1 MTAPLPGFDI
11 CYSSFQGGRVNE
23 VPVIRVYGA
32 TPGGQ
37 KTCLHLHGALPYF
50 YVPCSELFLQ
60 SDEKGSECTNAL
72 ALALEKVLKLKGNA
86 GSKRQHVHGCSLVR
100 ARKFYGYHSS
110 EELFLKIYLY
120 PTLPNVGAFCCEL
133 INISYHPQ
141 DVSRAANLLLG
152 GAVLDKSLQPHES
165 HIPFLLQFLVD
176 YNLYGMGH
184 LHVSKMKFRNPIPDT
199 FSPKKANCVDRRRP
213 SDMSTS
219 TTAEFQVDLD
229 GESCFNMR
237 IWISSTIPDNWMW
250 KFSSQADPSTDPDI
264 PNIKRQSIS
273 ELEGD
278 ASVDAIM
285 NQQLISY
292 MSLSQTCSQEKMV
305 QSLIP
310 IWEEEFARNGVH
322 EVGLPPDPGKPL
334 RDDVLRT
341 LSHWIGY
348 EEILMELSNDV
359 KVSSDMLQS
368 INLSMNDGNIA
379 NIGHCG
385 SLNSIREPSRCPEEG
400 LFQDHVL
407 DKRVGTDACPKQLLA
422 DQLEATV
429 SMEASQ
435 DVKASDQDAL
445 RLLNW
450 LASSQAAE
458 DINSDDDLAR
468 ETILS
473 PLMPATTI
481 DTVLEKANVAYENE
495 SQQECEDI
503 LDSVHD
509 CYFEEL
515 DRKTSQ
521 SISNNHSSRSSLSM
535 MIPQLDGSNDDPS
548 PISFV
553 NESSETQKRTGT
565 SSQADSWNKAT
576 LATSNKHKREKT
588 GWSSLPIAL
597 GQNLNDSHHTPSSHI
612 CDERDGRGTS
622 SHMNFNKY
630 PNFLTRSSKESA
642 NCEVE
647 SSMIVECSTR
657 DLMRVKRS
665 YQAEPSEYGNQVKK
679 VQLGAKG
686 KEDSS
691 LNSESIHDEKQKMP
705 HDFLISRSAIT
716 DQPRECHE
724 RNSCL
729 ALQLQVEPGDIKADK
744 SNSPFYHK
752 LPLLSSSMQ
761 ENASTSQG
769 TKDLFQL
776 PDVENKKSAVYMG
789 SCGCCSC
796 ENVDSCVICTK
807 ISNPDLCTSIVAPYS
822 QFTSETEE
830 KFPGCGKL
838 LQKNA
843 VGLSQSPAGP
853 SCSISTVIGVSADVL
868 ELKGMTFIKKP
879 PKVEFT
885 DEPRRNAQF
894 ACGTPSYHVNKK
906 NKIRTCAQ
914 DRGLDECPPFFEG
927 NCLVGEQI
935 SSANCGTSNYVPC
948 QDNLLGVPVH
958 YQNDGSYLYML
969 TPVYSP
975 PRSESVR
982 RWLSLD
988 CADSSK
994 MDVVSGPP
1002 VYPST
1007 KVCSDHIAESQDSQS
1022 TFCDQPLMDSASE
1035 PNPNQLQANKK
1046 YQEINSVQMNPVVP
1060 DARIKRDEE
1069 IILKC
1074 EPSIRGSQ
1082 DLSQISGPDRKSRL
1096 TPLSQTGF
1104 RDPASIGC
1112 GQQLTILSIEVQAE
1126 SRGDLRPDPRFDA
1139 VRIIVLVFQ
1148 EDDDFRSDTHVLL
1161 HCNGESVQRNL
1172 DVVSEC
1178 KVLTFIEERQVFF
1191 HFIKMINSFDPDI
1204 FMGWDIQGG
1213 SLGFLAERAAYL
1225 GIGLLNKIS
1234 RTPSEGNI
1242 ASRDSEGGKL
1252 RDIFSEAVAA
1262 DPMFHEDAAIIDDE
1276 WGRTHASGVH
1286 VGGRIVLN
1294 IWRLMRGEVKLN
1306 LYTLEAVAEAVL
1318 RRKFPYIPNKVLTN
1332 WFLSGPGRARYRC
1345 IEYFLERTKL
1355 NLQIMN
1361 QLDVVNRTS
1370 ELARIFGIDFFSVLS
1385 RGSQYRVESMFLRLA
1400 HAQNY
1405 VAISPGNQQ
1414 VASQPAMEC
1423 IPLVMEPKS
1432 GFYADPVVVLDF
1444 QSLYPSMI
1452 IAYNLCFC
1460 TCLGK
1465 VTSTNAN
1472 ILGVSSYSR
1481 DKNVMHNLKD
1491 EILLTPNGVMYMP
1504 PRIRKG
1510 VLPRLLEEILDT
1522 RIMVKTAMKKLA
1534 PGQQVLHR
1542 IFNARQLA
1550 LKLIANVT
1558 YGYTAAGFSGR
1569 MPCAELAD
1577 SIVQCARRTLE
1588 SAISFV
1594 NTNHRWNAK
1603 VIYGDTDSM
1612 FVLLEGRSVE
1622 EAFRIGHEIASEVTA
1637 MNPNPV
1643 TLKMEKVYHSCFL
1656 LTKKRYVG
1664 YSYENV
1670 GQSKPVFDAKG
1681 IETVRRDTCGAV
1693 SKIMERSLRVF
1704 FEYRDIE
1711 KVKSYLVRQWKKII
1725 SGRVSLQDFVF
1736 AKEVRL
1742 GTYSAQASSLP
1753 PAAIVATKAMRVDPR
1768 AEPRYA
1774 ERVPYVVVHGEPGA
1788 RLADVVVDPLDVL
1801 SIDSPYRLNDIYY
1814 IKKQIIPALQRVFGL
1829 VRADLNQWFSDMPRP
1844 GREAA
1849 GKRHR
1854 FTANA
1859 HRTRIDYYYLSK
1871 HCIICGELIQASS
1884 YVCQNCSRN
1893 EAVVAAALT
1902 GRTSVLERNIQHL
1915 AAICRH
1921 CGGGDWLIES
1931 GVKCTSLACSV
1942 FYERRKIQKELQ
1954 SLSTVTTEAGFYPS
1968 QGLAVLFLPFS
1979 ILSTYT
1985 TMVLSLLLLRRLS
1998 SCRTKPY
2005 LFTLSQTKTFSS
2017 FSPSD
2022 KPSSLSARMSFVF
2035 DQIDAIEKERSEKDQ
2050 TLQRIRA
2057 WRESKK
2063 GNQTQTQNQDPV
2075 ESSSGFSDVGSSE
2088 MELESRKNDG
2098 FEGGGGLMSKKVEL
2112 VHPWPEWIEL
2122 MERLVQQNYFDH
2134 KRKDEDNMIENLGFN
2149 LTGVAEDEGFDFT
2162 RDWKTVQTAV
2172 LNFGKDRFDIL
2183 RSLSRQDLQILVGY
2197 GCPSTDKK
2205 VVFSSKLLRKHV
2217 HLDEGDVCS
2226 SCNLRSSCERAYLL
2240 TNKEDEART
2249 MDVMRVLLTYGFDTI
2264 NGSVVNE
2271 SLMKKK
2277 SVKTV
2282 VRKLLHEVVKLSAVP
2297 IDPNLPPPVF
2307 KKPPPKVKQPPPP
2320 PRKRVGRDD
2329 IEMKKGDWLCPK
2341 CDFMNFAKNTI
2352 CLQCDANRPKR
2363 QLLPGEWE
2371 CSQCN
2376 FLNYRRNV
2384 VCFHCECK
2392 RPVDDYMV
2400 AQQQERQ
2407 QGSRTQMDKISRRQ
2421 DVSNAWN
2428 FDFDDDESDG
2438 ADVAAFETADSQ
2450 KRDEDFPLDRQERRD
2465 TSRSN
2470 EDGFHKSSRPPKGY
2484 ETEYPAPGKPG
2495 VGFDDFDDE
2504 EDDVDSYEIDSNGAN
2519 NSSKID
2525 FSDIEVNSESEDIDN
2540 VDDTLLVGRR
2550 NSSPASDAHFRQRH
2564 QKGAF
2569 RGSED
2574 AEVDFDTDDELPIK
2588 TNMKSSQVSYSKPRS
2603 RNKGAKSFD
2612 SDDDYGL
2619 SSDSDDRDF
2628 RSQQNK
2634 GDKWGSRKDF
2644 GRRRSSYSED
2654 EPFSDSESNKGRS
2667 FHKNNQRGGQ
2677 NGRWDSSEGRGDRI
2691 RDKRTSFRDN
2701 MKRSPRDSRGSSRKS
2716 QDNGYNDYRSRGRE
2730 ESYKQQRGRNSN
2742 YGDQSDSYLD
2752 DERHRRP
2759 RINVR

>member
-1 MTAPLPGFDI
+1 MADSQTDSKFFSVRIVSIDYYMAAPLPAFDI

-32 TPGGQ
+32 TPAGQ

-60 SDEKGSECTNAL
+60 SEEKGSECTNAL
-72 ALALEKVLKLKGNA
+72 ALALEKVLKLKGSA
-86 GSKRQHVHGCSLVR
+86 GSKRQHVHGCSVVR

-110 EELFLKIYLY
+110 EELFLKIYL
-120 PTLPNVGAFCCEL
+120 
-133 INISYHPQ
+133 YHPQ

-199 FSPKKANCVDRRRP
+199 FSPRKANYVDRRRP

-219 TTAEFQVDLD
+219 MTTEFQVDLD
-229 GESCFNMR
+229 GEACFDTP

-250 KFSSQADPSTDPDI
+250 KYSSQAGPSTDPDI

-278 ASVDAIM
+278 AIVDAIM

-292 MSLSQTCSQEKMV
+292 ISPSQTCSQEKMV

-310 IWEEEFARNGVH
+310 IWEEEFARNGMH
-322 EVGLPPDPGKPL
+322 EVGLPCDPGKPL
-334 RDDVLRT
+334 RADVLKT
-341 LSHWIGY
+341 LSHGIGY
-348 EEILMELSNDV
+348 EELLMELSNDV

-368 INLSMNDGNIA
+368 TNSSINDGNIA

-385 SLNSIREPSRCPEEG
+385 SLNSIREPSRCSEEG
-400 LFQDHVL
+400 LFQDHVVV
-407 DKRVGTDACPKQLLA
+407 KREETDACPKQLLA

-429 SMEASQ
+429 SMVPSQ
-435 DVKASDQDAL
+435 DVKASDQDTL

-515 DRKTSQ
+515 ARKTSQ
-521 SISNNHSSRSSLSM
+521 SISDDRSCRSSSSM
-535 MIPQLDGSNDDPS
+535 IIPQLDGSNDDPS
-548 PISFV
+548 PFSFV
-553 NESSETQKRTGT
+553 NESCDTHKKLGT
-565 SSQADSWNKAT
+565 SLQADSWNKAT
-576 LATSNKHKREKT
+576 LATSNNHKKKNQDVNSP
-588 GWSSLPIAL
+588 G
-597 GQNLNDSHHTPSSHI
+597 SHI
-612 CDERDGRGTS
+612 CDERDGRGSS

-630 PNFLTRSSKESA
+630 PNFLARSLNESA
-642 NCEVE
+642 DCVVE
-647 SSMIVECSTR
+647 SSMIG
-657 DLMRVKRS
+657 KRS
-665 YQAEPSEYGNQVKK
+665 YQAEPSEYGNPVKK
-679 VQLGAKG
+679 VQLGEEG
-686 KEDSS
+686 REDAF
-691 LNSESIHDEKQKMP
+691 LYSESSHPEKEKRHHDS
-705 HDFLISRSAIT
+705 LISRSAIT
-716 DQPRECHE
+716 DQPRECNE

-729 ALQLQVEPGDIKADK
+729 ALQMQVEPADIKADK
-744 SNSPFYHK
+744 SNCPPYCR
-752 LPLLSSSMQ
+752 LPLSSSSLLTNASKDGVFPSSEGPHVEVASRASAVLQ
-761 ENASTSQG
+761 NYGTSGASTSHG
-769 TKDLFQL
+769 SKDLFHL
-776 PDVENKKSAVYMG
+776 SDFENKKSAVYIG
-789 SCGCCSC
+789 SCSH
-796 ENVDSCVICTK
+796 ENVDSCVKCTK
-807 ISNPDLCTSIVAPYS
+807 ISNSDLCS
-822 QFTSETEE
+822 
-830 KFPGCGKL
+830 L
-838 LQKNA
+838 N
-843 VGLSQSPAGP
+843 QSPSGP
-853 SCSISTVIGVSADVL
+853 SHSISKVTGVSGDVS
-868 ELKGMTFIKKP
+868 ELIGMTFIQKP

-885 DEPRRNAQF
+885 DEPGRSAQS
-894 ACGTPSYHVNKK
+894 ACGAPSYHVVNKK
-906 NKIRTCAQ
+906 NKTRTGTR

-927 NCLVGEQI
+927 NCLVGEKI
-935 SSANCGTSNYVPC
+935 CNANCGTGNYIHC
-948 QDNLLGVPVH
+948 QDNVLGVPVH

-969 TPVYSP
+969 TSVYSP
-975 PRSESVR
+975 PRSECVR
-982 RWLSLD
+982 RWLSFD
-988 CADSSK
+988 CIDSSK
-994 MDVVSGPP
+994 LYVVSGPT
-1002 VYPST
+1002 VYPPT
-1007 KVCSDHIAESQDSQS
+1007 KVCSDDVAESQGSES
-1022 TFCDQPLMDSASE
+1022 TFVDQPLMDSASASE
-1035 PNPNQLQANKK
+1035 QNPNLHANEDG
-1046 YQEINSVQMNPVVP
+1046 QESNSVQMNLAVP
-1060 DARIKRDEE
+1060 ASRIKQGEE

-1074 EPSIRGSQ
+1074 EPSIGGSQ
-1082 DLSQISGPDRKSRL
+1082 ELSQISGPDRKSRL

-1126 SRGDLRPDPRFDA
+1126 SRGELRPDPRFDA
-1139 VRIIVLVFQ
+1139 VRVVVLVFQ
-1148 EDDDFRSDTHVLL
+1148 EDDGFRSDTHVLL
-1161 HCNGESVQRNL
+1161 HCNGESVRRDL
-1172 DVVSEC
+1172 DGVSEC
-1178 KVLTFIEERQVFF
+1178 KVLTFSEERQVFV
-1191 HFIKMINSFDPDI
+1191 HFIKMIKSFDPDI
-1204 FMGWDIQGG
+1204 LMGWDIQGG

-1252 RDIFSEAVAA
+1252 SDIPVAA

-1294 IWRLMRGEVKLN
+1294 IWRIMRGEVKLN

-1345 IEYFLERTKL
+1345 IEYFLERAKL

-1370 ELARIFGIDFFSVLS
+1370 ELARIFGIDFF
-1385 RGSQYRVESMFLRLA
+1385 QLA

-1465 VTSTNAN
+1465 VTSTKAN
-1472 ILGVSSYSR
+1472 ILGVSSYSP

-1491 EILLTPNGVMYMP
+1491 EILLTPNGVMYVP
-1504 PRIRKG
+1504 PRIWKG

-1588 SAISFV
+1588 NAISFV
-1594 NTNHRWNAK
+1594 NTNHRWNAE

-1670 GQSKPVFDAKG
+1670 DQSKPVFDAKG

-1829 VRADLNQWFSDMPRP
+1829 VRADLNQWFSDMPRTE
-1844 GREAA
+1844 REAA
-1849 GKRHR
+1849 GKRHL

-1871 HCIICGELIQASS
+1871 HCVICGEIIQASS
-1884 YVCQNCSRN
+1884 YICQNCSRN
-1893 EAVVAAALT
+1893 ETVVAAALT
-1902 GRTSVLERNIQHL
+1902 GRTSILERNIQHL

-1921 CGGGDWLIES
+1921 CGGGDWLVES

-1942 FYERRKIQKELQ
+1942 FYERRKVQKELR
-1954 SLSTVTTEAGFYPS
+1954 SLSAVTTEAGFYPRC
-1968 QGLAVLFLPFS
+1968 V
-1979 ILSTYT
+1979 
-1985 TMVLSLLLLRRLS
+1985 
-1998 SCRTKPY
+1998 
-2005 LFTLSQTKTFSS
+2005 
-2017 FSPSD
+2017 
-2022 KPSSLSARMSFVF
+2022 
-2035 DQIDAIEKERSEKDQ
+2035 
-2050 TLQRIRA
+2050 
-2057 WRESKK
+2057 
-2063 GNQTQTQNQDPV
+2063 V
-2075 ESSSGFSDVGSSE
+2075 EWF
-2088 MELESRKNDG
+2088 
-2098 FEGGGGLMSKKVEL
+2098 
-2112 VHPWPEWIEL
+2112 
-2122 MERLVQQNYFDH
+2122 
-2134 KRKDEDNMIENLGFN
+2134 
-2149 LTGVAEDEGFDFT
+2149 
-2162 RDWKTVQTAV
+2162 
-2172 LNFGKDRFDIL
+2172 
-2183 RSLSRQDLQILVGY
+2183 
-2197 GCPSTDKK
+2197 
-2205 VVFSSKLLRKHV
+2205 
-2217 HLDEGDVCS
+2217 
-2226 SCNLRSSCERAYLL
+2226 
-2240 TNKEDEART
+2240 
-2249 MDVMRVLLTYGFDTI
+2249 
-2264 NGSVVNE
+2264 
-2271 SLMKKK
+2271 
-2277 SVKTV
+2277 
-2282 VRKLLHEVVKLSAVP
+2282 
-2297 IDPNLPPPVF
+2297 
-2307 KKPPPKVKQPPPP
+2307 
-2320 PRKRVGRDD
+2320 
-2329 IEMKKGDWLCPK
+2329 
-2341 CDFMNFAKNTI
+2341 
-2352 CLQCDANRPKR
+2352 
-2363 QLLPGEWE
+2363 
-2371 CSQCN
+2371 
-2376 FLNYRRNV
+2376 
-2384 VCFHCECK
+2384 
-2392 RPVDDYMV
+2392 
-2400 AQQQERQ
+2400 
-2407 QGSRTQMDKISRRQ
+2407 
-2421 DVSNAWN
+2421 
-2428 FDFDDDESDG
+2428 
-2438 ADVAAFETADSQ
+2438 
-2450 KRDEDFPLDRQERRD
+2450 
-2465 TSRSN
+2465 
-2470 EDGFHKSSRPPKGY
+2470 
-2484 ETEYPAPGKPG
+2484 
-2495 VGFDDFDDE
+2495 
-2504 EDDVDSYEIDSNGAN
+2504 
-2519 NSSKID
+2519 
-2525 FSDIEVNSESEDIDN
+2525 
-2540 VDDTLLVGRR
+2540 
-2550 NSSPASDAHFRQRH
+2550 
-2564 QKGAF
+2564 
-2569 RGSED
+2569 
-2574 AEVDFDTDDELPIK
+2574 
-2588 TNMKSSQVSYSKPRS
+2588 
-2603 RNKGAKSFD
+2603 
-2612 SDDDYGL
+2612 
-2619 SSDSDDRDF
+2619 
-2628 RSQQNK
+2628 
-2634 GDKWGSRKDF
+2634 
-2644 GRRRSSYSED
+2644 
-2654 EPFSDSESNKGRS
+2654 
-2667 FHKNNQRGGQ
+2667 
-2677 NGRWDSSEGRGDRI
+2677 
-2691 RDKRTSFRDN
+2691 
-2701 MKRSPRDSRGSSRKS
+2701 
-2716 QDNGYNDYRSRGRE
+2716 
-2730 ESYKQQRGRNSN
+2730 
-2742 YGDQSDSYLD
+2742 
-2752 DERHRRP
+2752 
-2759 RINVR
+2759 

>member
-1 MTAPLPGFDI
+1 MGDSQTDSKFFSVRIVSIDYYMAAPLPGFDI

-32 TPGGQ
+32 TPAGQ

-72 ALALEKVLKLKGNA
+72 ALALEKVLKLKGSA

-110 EELFLKIYLY
+110 EELFLKIYL
-120 PTLPNVGAFCCEL
+120 
-133 INISYHPQ
+133 YHPQ

-165 HIPFLLQFLVD
+165 HIPFLLQFLLD

-199 FSPKKANCVDRRRP
+199 FSPRKANYVDRRP

-219 TTAEFQVDLD
+219 MTTEFQVDLD
-229 GESCFNMR
+229 GEACFDTP
-237 IWISSTIPDNWMW
+237 IWISSTIPDKWMW
-250 KFSSQADPSTDPDI
+250 KYSSQADPSTDPDI
-264 PNIKRQSIS
+264 PNVKRQSIC

-278 ASVDAIM
+278 AIVDAIM
-285 NQQLISY
+285 NQHLISY

-334 RDDVLRT
+334 RDDVLKT
-341 LSHWIGY
+341 LSHGLGY
-348 EEILMELSNDV
+348 EELLMELGNDG
-359 KVSSDMLQS
+359 KVPSDMLQS
-368 INLSMNDGNIA
+368 INSSMNDGNIA
-379 NIGHCG
+379 NIGQCG
-385 SLNSIREPSRCPEEG
+385 SLNSIREPSRCSEEG
-400 LFQDHVL
+400 LFQDHVVEI
-407 DKRVGTDACPKQLLA
+407 REETDACPKQLLA

-429 SMEASQ
+429 SMVSSQ

-509 CYFEEL
+509 CYFGEL

-521 SISNNHSSRSSLSM
+521 SISDDRSCRSSSSM
-535 MIPQLDGSNDDPS
+535 IIPQLDGSNDDPS
-548 PISFV
+548 PFSFV
-553 NESSETQKRTGT
+553 NESSETHKKLGT
-565 SSQADSWNKAT
+565 SPEADSWNKAT
-576 LATSNKHKREKT
+576 LATSNNHKKKKP
-588 GWSSLPIAL
+588 GWCSLPIAL
-597 GQNLNDSHHTPSSHI
+597 DQNLNDSHPNPVNSPSSHI
-612 CDERDGRGTS
+612 CDERDGRGAS

-630 PNFLTRSSKESA
+630 PNFLTRSMNESA
-642 NCEVE
+642 NCEVK

-679 VQLGAKG
+679 LQLGAEG
-686 KEDSS
+686 REDSF
-691 LNSESIHDEKQKMP
+691 LYSESRHDEKEKRP
-705 HDFLISRSAIT
+705 HDYLISRSAIT
-716 DQPRECHE
+716 DQPRECNE

-729 ALQLQVEPGDIKADK
+729 ALQMQAEPGDIKADK
-744 SNSPFYHK
+744 SNCPSYCK
-752 LPLLSSSMQ
+752 LPLSSSSLLTNASKDGVFLSSEGPHIEVVSRASASLQ
-761 ENASTSQG
+761 KYGTSGASTSQG
-769 TKDLFQL
+769 NKDLFQL
-776 PDVENKKSAVYMG
+776 PAVENKQSAVYMG
-789 SCGCCSC
+789 SCGCCSR
-796 ENVDSCVICTK
+796 ENVDSCVKC
-807 ISNPDLCTSIVAPYS
+807 
-822 QFTSETEE
+822 
-830 KFPGCGKL
+830 
-838 LQKNA
+838 
-843 VGLSQSPAGP
+843 LSHSPAGP
-853 SCSISTVIGVSADVL
+853 SHSISTVTGDVL
-868 ELKGMTFIKKP
+868 ELIGMPFMKKP
-879 PKVEFT
+879 PKVEFS
-885 DEPRRNAQF
+885 DEPGRSAQS
-894 ACGTPSYHVNKK
+894 ACGGPSYHLVNKK
-906 NKIRTCAQ
+906 NKARTCAQ
-914 DRGLDECPPFFEG
+914 DRGLDECSPFFQG
-927 NCLVGEQI
+927 NCLVGEKI
-935 SSANCGTSNYVPC
+935 CSTNCGTGNYVHR
-948 QDNLLGVPVH
+948 QDIVLGVPVH

-975 PRSESVR
+975 PQSERVR

-988 CADSSK
+988 CIDSSK
-994 MDVVSGPP
+994 MNVVSGPP
-1002 VYPST
+1002 VYPSA
-1007 KVCSDHIAESQDSQS
+1007 KVCSDDVAESQDSQS
-1022 TFCDQPLMDSASE
+1022 TFGDQPLMDSASASE
-1035 PNPNQLQANKK
+1035 PNPNKLHAKEDSQKS
-1046 YQEINSVQMNPVVP
+1046 NSVQMNPVVP
-1060 DARIKRDEE
+1060 DARIKQQDEE

-1074 EPSIRGSQ
+1074 EPSMGGSQ

-1139 VRIIVLVFQ
+1139 VRIVVLVFQ

-1161 HCNGESVQRNL
+1161 HCNGESVQRDL
-1172 DVVSEC
+1172 DGVSEC
-1178 KVLTFIEERQVFF
+1178 KVLTFSEERQVFV
-1191 HFIKMINSFDPDI
+1191 HFIKMIKSFDPDI

-1252 RDIFSEAVAA
+1252 SDIFSEAVAD

-1306 LYTLEAVAEAVL
+1306 LYTFEAVAEAVL

-1332 WFLSGPGRARYRC
+1332 WVLSGPGRARYRC
-1345 IEYFLERTKL
+1345 IEYFLERAKL

-1432 GFYADPVVVLDF
+1432 GFYADPVVILDF

-1465 VTSTNAN
+1465 VTSTKAN
-1472 ILGVSSYSR
+1472 ILGVSSYSP

-1491 EILLTPNGVMYMP
+1491 EILLTPNGVMYVP
-1504 PRIRKG
+1504 PRVRKG

-1588 SAISFV
+1588 NAISFV

-1643 TLKMEKVYHSCFL
+1643 TLRMEKVYHSCFL

-1664 YSYENV
+1664 YSYEKV
-1670 GQSKPVFDAKG
+1670 DQSKPVFDAKG

-1704 FEYRDIE
+1704 FEYKDIE

-1788 RLADVVVDPLDVL
+1788 RLADVVLDPLDVL

-1829 VRADLNQWFSDMPRP
+1829 VRADLNQWFSDMPRTE
-1844 GREAA
+1844 REAA
-1849 GKRHR
+1849 GKRHL
-1854 FTANA
+1854 FSANA

-1902 GRTSVLERNIQHL
+1902 GRTSILERNIQHL

-1921 CGGGDWLIES
+1921 CGGGDWLVES

-1942 FYERRKIQKELQ
+1942 FYERRKVQKELQ
-1954 SLSTVTTEAGFYPS
+1954 SLSAVTTEADFYPRC
-1968 QGLAVLFLPFS
+1968 V
-1979 ILSTYT
+1979 
-1985 TMVLSLLLLRRLS
+1985 
-1998 SCRTKPY
+1998 
-2005 LFTLSQTKTFSS
+2005 
-2017 FSPSD
+2017 
-2022 KPSSLSARMSFVF
+2022 
-2035 DQIDAIEKERSEKDQ
+2035 
-2050 TLQRIRA
+2050 
-2057 WRESKK
+2057 
-2063 GNQTQTQNQDPV
+2063 V
-2075 ESSSGFSDVGSSE
+2075 EWF
-2088 MELESRKNDG
+2088 
-2098 FEGGGGLMSKKVEL
+2098 
-2112 VHPWPEWIEL
+2112 
-2122 MERLVQQNYFDH
+2122 
-2134 KRKDEDNMIENLGFN
+2134 
-2149 LTGVAEDEGFDFT
+2149 
-2162 RDWKTVQTAV
+2162 
-2172 LNFGKDRFDIL
+2172 
-2183 RSLSRQDLQILVGY
+2183 
-2197 GCPSTDKK
+2197 
-2205 VVFSSKLLRKHV
+2205 
-2217 HLDEGDVCS
+2217 
-2226 SCNLRSSCERAYLL
+2226 
-2240 TNKEDEART
+2240 
-2249 MDVMRVLLTYGFDTI
+2249 
-2264 NGSVVNE
+2264 
-2271 SLMKKK
+2271 
-2277 SVKTV
+2277 
-2282 VRKLLHEVVKLSAVP
+2282 
-2297 IDPNLPPPVF
+2297 
-2307 KKPPPKVKQPPPP
+2307 
-2320 PRKRVGRDD
+2320 
-2329 IEMKKGDWLCPK
+2329 
-2341 CDFMNFAKNTI
+2341 
-2352 CLQCDANRPKR
+2352 
-2363 QLLPGEWE
+2363 
-2371 CSQCN
+2371 
-2376 FLNYRRNV
+2376 
-2384 VCFHCECK
+2384 
-2392 RPVDDYMV
+2392 
-2400 AQQQERQ
+2400 
-2407 QGSRTQMDKISRRQ
+2407 
-2421 DVSNAWN
+2421 
-2428 FDFDDDESDG
+2428 
-2438 ADVAAFETADSQ
+2438 
-2450 KRDEDFPLDRQERRD
+2450 
-2465 TSRSN
+2465 
-2470 EDGFHKSSRPPKGY
+2470 
-2484 ETEYPAPGKPG
+2484 
-2495 VGFDDFDDE
+2495 
-2504 EDDVDSYEIDSNGAN
+2504 
-2519 NSSKID
+2519 
-2525 FSDIEVNSESEDIDN
+2525 
-2540 VDDTLLVGRR
+2540 
-2550 NSSPASDAHFRQRH
+2550 
-2564 QKGAF
+2564 
-2569 RGSED
+2569 
-2574 AEVDFDTDDELPIK
+2574 
-2588 TNMKSSQVSYSKPRS
+2588 
-2603 RNKGAKSFD
+2603 
-2612 SDDDYGL
+2612 
-2619 SSDSDDRDF
+2619 
-2628 RSQQNK
+2628 
-2634 GDKWGSRKDF
+2634 
-2644 GRRRSSYSED
+2644 
-2654 EPFSDSESNKGRS
+2654 
-2667 FHKNNQRGGQ
+2667 
-2677 NGRWDSSEGRGDRI
+2677 
-2691 RDKRTSFRDN
+2691 
-2701 MKRSPRDSRGSSRKS
+2701 
-2716 QDNGYNDYRSRGRE
+2716 
-2730 ESYKQQRGRNSN
+2730 
-2742 YGDQSDSYLD
+2742 
-2752 DERHRRP
+2752 
-2759 RINVR
+2759 

>member
-1 MTAPLPGFDI
+1 M
-11 CYSSFQGGRVNE
+11 V
-23 VPVIRVYGA
+23 
-32 TPGGQ
+32 
-37 KTCLHLHGALPYF
+37 
-50 YVPCSELFLQ
+50 
-60 SDEKGSECTNAL
+60 
-72 ALALEKVLKLKGNA
+72 
-86 GSKRQHVHGCSLVR
+86 SLVSICQ
-100 ARKFYGYHSS
+100 FGY
-110 EELFLKIYLY
+110 
-120 PTLPNVGAFCCEL
+120 
-133 INISYHPQ
+133 
-141 DVSRAANLLLG
+141 
-152 GAVLDKSLQPHES
+152 
-165 HIPFLLQFLVD
+165 LLQFRTIGSGNYLVRLILQQTQIFLTLSD
-176 YNLYGMGH
+176 KVSLNLKEM
-184 LHVSKMKFRNPIPDT
+184 LVLM
-199 FSPKKANCVDRRRP
+199 V
-213 SDMSTS
+213 
-219 TTAEFQVDLD
+219 
-229 GESCFNMR
+229 
-237 IWISSTIPDNWMW
+237 
-250 KFSSQADPSTDPDI
+250 
-264 PNIKRQSIS
+264 
-273 ELEGD
+273 
-278 ASVDAIM
+278 AIM

-348 EEILMELSNDV
+348 EEILMGLSNDV

-368 INLSMNDGNIA
+368 VNLSMNDGNIA

-400 LFQDHVL
+400 LFQGHVL
-407 DKRVGTDACPKQLLA
+407 EKRVGTDACPKQLLA

-429 SMEASQ
+429 SMVASQ

-481 DTVLEKANVAYENE
+481 DTALEKANVAYENE

-521 SISNNHSSRSSLSM
+521 SISNDHSCRSSTST

-553 NESSETQKRTGT
+553 NESSETPKRTRT

-576 LATSNKHKREKT
+576 LATSNKHKKEKT
-588 GWSSLPIAL
+588 GYCSLPIAL
-597 GQNLNDSHHTPSSHI
+597 GQNLNDSHLTPSIHI
-612 CDERDGRGTS
+612 CDERDGRGTF

-647 SSMIVECSTR
+647 SGMIVECSTR
-657 DLMRVKRS
+657 DLMRLKRS

-691 LNSESIHDEKQKMP
+691 FNSESIHDEKEKMP

-724 RNSCL
+724 RNPL

-744 SNSPFYHK
+744 SNSPPHDK
-752 LPLLSSSMQ
+752 LPLLCSSMQ

-769 TKDLFQL
+769 TKDLSQL
-776 PDVENKKSAVYMG
+776 PDVENKRSAVYMG
-789 SCGCCSC
+789 GCGCCSC
-796 ENVDSCVICTK
+796 ENIDSCVICTK
-807 ISNPDLCTSIVAPYS
+807 ISDPDLCTSIVAPCS
-822 QFTSETEE
+822 RFTSETEE

-838 LQKNA
+838 LQTN
-843 VGLSQSPAGP
+843 VIGLSQSSASP
-853 SCSISTVIGVSADVL
+853 SCSISTVVGVSADDL

-885 DEPRRNAQF
+885 DEPRRNAQS

-906 NKIRTCAQ
+906 NKIRTCDQ

-927 NCLVGEQI
+927 NCLVKEKI

-988 CADSSK
+988 YVVSSK
-994 MDVVSGPP
+994 MDVVSAPP

-1022 TFCDQPLMDSASE
+1022 TFCDQPLMYSGSE

-1046 YQEINSVQMNPVVP
+1046 CQEKNGVQMNPVVP
-1060 DARIKRDEE
+1060 DARIKQDEE

-1074 EPSIRGSQ
+1074 EPSMRGSQ

-1112 GQQLTILSIEVQAE
+1112 GQQLTILSLEVQAE

-1148 EDDDFRSDTHVLL
+1148 EDDDFGSDTHVLL

-1172 DVVSEC
+1172 DGVSEC

-1191 HFIKMINSFDPDI
+1191 HIIKMINSFDPDI

-1252 RDIFSEAVAA
+1252 SDILSEAVAA

-1332 WFLSGPGRARYRC
+1332 WFSSGPERARYRC

-1472 ILGVSSYSR
+1472 ILGVSSYSP
-1481 DKNVMHNLKD
+1481 DTNVMHNLKD

-1504 PRIRKG
+1504 PRVQKG

-1681 IETVRRDTCGAV
+1681 IETVRRDTCEAV

-1844 GREAA
+1844 GREAS

-1871 HCIICGELIQASS
+1871 HCIICGELTQASS
-1884 YVCQNCSRN
+1884 YVCQNCSSN
-1893 EAVVAAALT
+1893 EAIVAAALT

-1954 SLSTVTTEAGFYPS
+1954 SLSGVTTEAGFYPRC
-1968 QGLAVLFLPFS
+1968 V
-1979 ILSTYT
+1979 
-1985 TMVLSLLLLRRLS
+1985 
-1998 SCRTKPY
+1998 
-2005 LFTLSQTKTFSS
+2005 
-2017 FSPSD
+2017 
-2022 KPSSLSARMSFVF
+2022 
-2035 DQIDAIEKERSEKDQ
+2035 
-2050 TLQRIRA
+2050 
-2057 WRESKK
+2057 
-2063 GNQTQTQNQDPV
+2063 V
-2075 ESSSGFSDVGSSE
+2075 EWF
-2088 MELESRKNDG
+2088 
-2098 FEGGGGLMSKKVEL
+2098 
-2112 VHPWPEWIEL
+2112 
-2122 MERLVQQNYFDH
+2122 
-2134 KRKDEDNMIENLGFN
+2134 
-2149 LTGVAEDEGFDFT
+2149 
-2162 RDWKTVQTAV
+2162 
-2172 LNFGKDRFDIL
+2172 
-2183 RSLSRQDLQILVGY
+2183 
-2197 GCPSTDKK
+2197 
-2205 VVFSSKLLRKHV
+2205 
-2217 HLDEGDVCS
+2217 
-2226 SCNLRSSCERAYLL
+2226 
-2240 TNKEDEART
+2240 
-2249 MDVMRVLLTYGFDTI
+2249 
-2264 NGSVVNE
+2264 
-2271 SLMKKK
+2271 
-2277 SVKTV
+2277 
-2282 VRKLLHEVVKLSAVP
+2282 
-2297 IDPNLPPPVF
+2297 
-2307 KKPPPKVKQPPPP
+2307 
-2320 PRKRVGRDD
+2320 
-2329 IEMKKGDWLCPK
+2329 
-2341 CDFMNFAKNTI
+2341 
-2352 CLQCDANRPKR
+2352 
-2363 QLLPGEWE
+2363 
-2371 CSQCN
+2371 
-2376 FLNYRRNV
+2376 
-2384 VCFHCECK
+2384 
-2392 RPVDDYMV
+2392 
-2400 AQQQERQ
+2400 
-2407 QGSRTQMDKISRRQ
+2407 
-2421 DVSNAWN
+2421 
-2428 FDFDDDESDG
+2428 
-2438 ADVAAFETADSQ
+2438 
-2450 KRDEDFPLDRQERRD
+2450 
-2465 TSRSN
+2465 
-2470 EDGFHKSSRPPKGY
+2470 
-2484 ETEYPAPGKPG
+2484 
-2495 VGFDDFDDE
+2495 
-2504 EDDVDSYEIDSNGAN
+2504 
-2519 NSSKID
+2519 
-2525 FSDIEVNSESEDIDN
+2525 
-2540 VDDTLLVGRR
+2540 
-2550 NSSPASDAHFRQRH
+2550 
-2564 QKGAF
+2564 
-2569 RGSED
+2569 
-2574 AEVDFDTDDELPIK
+2574 
-2588 TNMKSSQVSYSKPRS
+2588 
-2603 RNKGAKSFD
+2603 
-2612 SDDDYGL
+2612 
-2619 SSDSDDRDF
+2619 
-2628 RSQQNK
+2628 
-2634 GDKWGSRKDF
+2634 
-2644 GRRRSSYSED
+2644 
-2654 EPFSDSESNKGRS
+2654 
-2667 FHKNNQRGGQ
+2667 
-2677 NGRWDSSEGRGDRI
+2677 
-2691 RDKRTSFRDN
+2691 
-2701 MKRSPRDSRGSSRKS
+2701 
-2716 QDNGYNDYRSRGRE
+2716 
-2730 ESYKQQRGRNSN
+2730 
-2742 YGDQSDSYLD
+2742 
-2752 DERHRRP
+2752 
-2759 RINVR
+2759 